1 MINRRLQ
8 LLQPMQRQRYTDEQK
23 AEALRLLAEHG
34 KAEAARRTGIAAG
47 TIGSWATRAG
57 ISAEISEQMRPA
69 IEARAATLLQRK
81 QALAEGL
88 LDDIARLR
96 AELFAPCTERKVV
109 IVKGGTADPCTVAEI
124 VDVEHA
130 RPSPTEQKQLAV
142 ACAVMIDK
150 VQLLTGGLTAA
161 IGVTEAPEQL
171 SQTEERQRA
180 LATVHELG
188 LRAVS

>member
-1 MINRRLQ
+1 MRSK
-8 LLQPMQRQRYTDEQK
+8 YTDEQRD
-23 AEALRLLAEHG
+23 EALRLLATVG
-34 KAEAARRTGIAAG
+34 RAEAARISGIAEG
-47 TIGSWATRAG
+47 TIASWGSRHNVAAAG
-57 ISAEISEQMRPA
+57 AEAMRPA
-69 IEARAATLLQRK
+69 IEAKAASLLQRK

-96 AELFAPCTERKVV
+96 SELFAPVLERKVV

-124 VDVEHA
+124 VDVTHT
-130 RPSPTEQKQLAV
+130 RPSPSDQKHLMV
-142 ACAVMIDK
+142 ACAVAVDK
-150 VQLLTGGLTAA
+150 VQLLTGGLTAS

-171 SQTEERQRA
+171 SATEERERA

>member
-1 MINRRLQ
+1 
-8 LLQPMQRQRYTDEQK
+8 MQRQRYTDEQK
-23 AEALRLLAEHG
+23 TEALRLMVEHG
-34 KAEAARRTGIAAG
+34 KAEAARRTGIAIG

-57 ISAEISEQMRPA
+57 LSAEISEQMRPA

-96 AELFAPCTERKVV
+96 SELFAPVLERKVV

-124 VDVEHA
+124 VDVEHK
-130 RPSPTEQKQLAV
+130 RPSPADQKHLV
-142 ACAVMIDK
+142 IACAVAIDK
-150 VQLLTGGLTAA
+150 VQLLTGGLTAS
-161 IGVTEAPEQL
+161 IGVTEAPEPLTQA
-171 SQTEERQRA
+171 EERERA
-180 LATVHELG
+180 LATVREIG